1 MSKPGIKI
9 IEETAGPGAIVDKSD
24 RVRILYDMQLSQ
36 GDFLIRDQWDTI
48 ALDDREI
55 IAGLRYG
62 IEGMREGGT
71 RKFKASPHLCYR
83 EDGVSVAQIPKNAVL
98 VTTIKSLELVK

>member
-1 MSKPGIKI
+1 MPKPGIKI
-9 IEETAGPGAIVDKSD
+9 IEETVGSGAIVGKSD

-36 GDFLIRDQWDTI
+36 GDFLVRDRWDTI
-48 ALDDREI
+48 ALDDRQI

-83 EDGVSVAQIPKNAVL
+83 DAGVVPKIPKNAVL
-98 VTTIKSLELVK
+98 ITTIKSLEIVT